1 MKRPNRDDRDP
12 HIEPEPPDEYDF
24 EALVAFYERTGVMAV
39 NTLGPPIDRPI
50 IPKRRP
56 DRLGDFCFIPGDA
69 APIASEEAIGPID
82 PEAERLQQEFLEM
95 LDARLKRP

>member
-1 MKRPNRDDRDP
+1 
-12 HIEPEPPDEYDF
+12 
-24 EALVAFYERTGVMAV
+24 MAV